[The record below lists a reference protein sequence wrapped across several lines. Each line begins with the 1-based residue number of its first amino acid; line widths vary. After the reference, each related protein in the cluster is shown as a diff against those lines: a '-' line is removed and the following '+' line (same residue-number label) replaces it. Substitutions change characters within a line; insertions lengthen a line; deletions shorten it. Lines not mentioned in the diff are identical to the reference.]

1 MDYENSRAKFNK
13 AKEILT
19 VTIPVLP
26 QPGPVSIASD
36 EWVVDVS
43 DENVVT
49 VSLLTK
55 DGIEIWEKFSLVG
68 QTTVSLYT
76 YPLYFLSTAS
86 GNAMWAVI
94 I

>member
-13 AKEILT
+13 AKETLT
-19 VTIPVLP
+19 VTIPILP
-26 QPGPVSIASD
+26 QPGPVSIEND

-55 DGIEIWEKFSLVG
+55 DGIEIWENFLLVG
-68 QTTVSLYT
+68 QTIVSLYT
-76 YPLYFLSTAS
+76 YPLYFLFTCFH
-86 GNAMWAVI
+86 
-94 I
+94 